1 MANPQI
7 KNQALVSRNSMFA
20 LVSTCIL
27 DGALIAADTTY
38 PRGAILVK
46 QGSGKY
52 KRWITGDPALVA
64 GTYRLLQ
71 DEVKVTAAQDAAVGA
86 YFKGFFNLSDIID
99 SNPSA
104 VLATLVGAA
113 SIETNE
119 IELK

>member
-1 MANPQI
+1 MNPQI

-20 LVSTCIL
+20 LVSSCVL
-27 DGALIAADTTY
+27 DGTLIGADAIY

-52 KRWITGDPALVA
+52 KRWVTGDSALVA
-64 GTYRLLQ
+64 GSYRLLQ
-71 DEVKVTAAQDAAVGA
+71 DELKVVAAQDAVAGG

-113 SIETNE
+113 QIEANE